1 MYKNTRTAE
10 VMVNGEWIHID
21 PINIK
26 KGMGFRMFEED
37 GTPVITNG
45 INSFIASGDAFINK
59 HGVVCIN
66 TYSI

>member
-10 VMVNGEWIHID
+10 VMVDGEWIRIN

-45 INSFIASGDAFINK
+45 INSFIASGDAYINK
-59 HGVVCIN
+59 HGVICIN
-66 TYSI
+66 TYSM

>member
-10 VMVNGEWIHID
+10 VLVNGEWIHIKT
-21 PINIK
+21 INIK

-37 GTPVITNG
+37 GTPVTTNG
-45 INSFIASGDAFINK
+45 INSFIASSDAFINK
-59 HGVVCIN
+59 HCIN